1 MVELN
6 HNVVSFNS
14 DTLIKGGHGVLVAV
28 FVTKVGTGS
37 NKVEFRNGTTA
48 SATPVECTIFTAAQG
63 NYQEINRLFAHGL
76 FAECDGS
83 AEVTVVFKHI

>member
-6 HNVVSFNS
+6 HAVVSFNS
-14 DTLIKGGHGVLVAV
+14 DTIIKGGHGVVVAV

-48 SATPVECTIFTAAQG
+48 SGALEFTIFTAAQG
-63 NYQEINRLFAHGL
+63 TYPNIHRRFENGIFAD
-76 FAECDGS
+76 CDGS
-83 AEVTVVFKHI
+83 AEVTVVFK

>member
-14 DTLIKGGHGVLVAV
+14 DTLIKGGHGVLVSV

-48 SATPVECTIFTAAQG
+48 SATPIECTIFTAAQG
-63 NYQEINRLFAHGL
+63 SYSNINRRFEDGIFADCAG
-76 FAECDGS
+76 A
-83 AEVTVVFKHI
+83 AEVTVVFK

>member
-14 DTLIKGGHGVLVAV
+14 DTLIKGGHGVVVAV
-28 FVTKVGTGS
+28 FVTKVGSGS

-48 SATPVECTIFTAAQG
+48 SDPVEFTIFTAAQG
-63 NYQEINRLFAHGL
+63 TYPNINRRFENGIYAD
-76 FAECDGS
+76 CTGS
-83 AEVTVVFKHI
+83 AEVTVVFK

>member
-14 DTLIKGGHGVLVAV
+14 DTIIKGDHGVLVSV

-37 NKVEFRNGTTA
+37 NKIQFRNGTTD
-48 SATPVECTIFTAAQG
+48 SATPIECTIFTAAQG
-63 NYQEINRLFAHGL
+63 NYQEINRRFENGIFAD
-76 FAECDGS
+76 CDGS
-83 AEVTVVFKHI
+83 AEVTVVFK

>member
-14 DTLIKGGHGVLVAV
+14 DTLIKGSHGVVVGV
-28 FVTKVGTGS
+28 FVTKVGSGS

-48 SATPVECTIFTAAQG
+48 SATPVEFTIFTAAQG
-63 NYQEINRLFAHGL
+63 TYLGINRRFEDGIFADC
-76 FAECDGS
+76 AGS
-83 AEVTVVFKHI
+83 AEVTVIFK

>member
-14 DTLIKGGHGVLVAV
+14 DTLIKGAHGVLVAV
-28 FVTKVGTGS
+28 YVTKVGSGS

-48 SATPVECTIFTAAQG
+48 SAPVEFTIFTAAQG
-63 NYQEINRLFAHGL
+63 TYVNILRRFEAGIFADC
-76 FAECDGS
+76 AGS
-83 AEVTVVFKHI
+83 AEITVVFK

>member
-14 DTLIKGGHGVLVAV
+14 DTIVKGGHGVVVAV
-28 FVTKVGTGS
+28 FVTKVGSGS

-48 SATPVECTIFTAAQG
+48 SDPVEFTIFTAAQG
-63 NYQEINRLFAHGL
+63 TYLGINRRFEDGIFAD
-76 FAECDGS
+76 CDGS
-83 AEVTVVFKHI
+83 AEVTVIFK

>member
-14 DTLIKGGHGVLVAV
+14 DTIVKGGHGVVVGV

-48 SATPVECTIFTAAQG
+48 SGTLEFTIFTAAQG
-63 NYQEINRLFAHGL
+63 TYLGINRRFEDGIFAD
-76 FAECDGS
+76 CDGS
-83 AEVTVVFKHI
+83 AEVTVIFK

>member
-14 DTLIKGGHGVLVAV
+14 DTLIKGSHGVIVNV
-28 FVTKVGTGS
+28 YISKVGTGS

-48 SATPVECTIFTAAQG
+48 SDPVEFTIFTAAQG
-63 NYQEINRLFAHGL
+63 TYVGINRRFEDGIFADCTGN
-76 FAECDGS
+76 
-83 AEVTVVFKHI
+83 AEVTVVFK

>member
-14 DTLIKGGHGVLVAV
+14 DTLIKGGHGVLVSV
-28 FVTKVGTGS
+28 FVTKAGSGS

-48 SATPVECTIFTAAQG
+48 SATPIECTIFTAAQG
-63 NYQEINRLFAHGL
+63 SYSNINRRFEDGIFADCAG
-76 FAECDGS
+76 A
-83 AEVTVVFKHI
+83 AEVTVVFK